1 MRKLIFVLVLGFML
15 GKVVAQPSIS
25 KAYQETFAFEVKT
38 IDEFFERFND
48 ESTTLIKDYIK
59 KNYPGKT
66 FTRGELIKTLFN
78 YTNPAWTPEIADA
91 FVKHVVDSTQFLL
104 FYDDEWFA
112 KCICSVTYKGKP
124 EKVTIIMQPYQD
136 YTGAA
141 KWTIRSAS
149 APFLK
154 LPQRRDPKKFLNPI
168 SHATDFMG
176 LKKAMDDKMNI
187 TSYLYEDFKEDR
199 LAYFVSEL
207 MNGNIVF
214 LQTDR
219 IVYHMLQING
229 WALTVEQ
236 YRRPGKN
243 NGWLISSVSKLNKE
257 QKENYKKKILYID
270 KEE

>member
-1 MRKLIFVLVLGFML
+1 MKKIFTVFLIGLLSQNL
-15 GKVVAQPSIS
+15 LAQTTIS
-25 KAYQETFAFEVKT
+25 KSYQETFAFEVKT

-48 ESTTLIKDYIK
+48 EPTTLIKDYLK
-59 KNYPGKT
+59 KNYPDKRYSRT
-66 FTRGELIKTLFN
+66 DLIKTLFN
-78 YTNPAWTPEIADA
+78 YTNPAWEAEMADA
-91 FVKHVVDSTQFLL
+91 FVKRVVDSTNFLL

-136 YTGAA
+136 HTGGA
-141 KWTIRSAS
+141 KWTIRSAY

-154 LPQRRDPKKFLNPI
+154 LPQRRDNKKFLNPI

-176 LKKAMDDKMNI
+176 LAKAMEDKMNI

-207 MNGNIVF
+207 MNGNVVF

-219 IVYHMLQING
+219 IAYHMLQING
-229 WALTVEQ
+229 WGLTVEQ
-236 YRRPGKN
+236 YRRQGKN
-243 NGWLISSVSKLNKE
+243 NGWLISSLTKLTPE

-270 KEE
+270 

>member
-1 MRKLIFVLVLGFML
+1 MRKLILLLTFCGLLGEVL
-15 GKVVAQPSIS
+15 AQTSIS
-25 KAYQETFAFEVKT
+25 KSYQETFAFEVKT
-38 IDEFFERFND
+38 VDEFFERFND

-66 FTRGELIKTLFN
+66 FSRSELIKTLFN
-78 YTNPAWTPEIADA
+78 YTNPAWEAEVADA
-91 FVKHVVDSTQFLL
+91 FVKRVVDSTQYLL

-136 YTGAA
+136 FTGGA
-141 KWTIRSAS
+141 KWTIRSAY

-154 LPQRRDPKKFLNPI
+154 LPQRRDAKKFLNPI

-176 LKKAMDDKMNI
+176 LAKAMEDKMNI

-207 MNGNIVF
+207 MNGNVVF

-219 IVYHMLQING
+219 IAYHMLQISG

-236 YRRPGKN
+236 FRRQGKN
-243 NGWLISSVSKLNKE
+243 NGWLISSVSKLSPE

-270 KEE
+270 KNE